1 MAQLQVNYFSE
12 ALMKITTFQIIL
24 PNDVPPMMTEGNEH
38 YKRSMKT
45 LYLLHGFSG
54 SSIDWLFGSRV
65 QELAIKYNLAIVMP
79 CGDNSFYLDG
89 KATGRAYG
97 RFIGEE
103 LVNYVARTF
112 NLSSNK
118 EDISIGGL
126 SMGGFGAIH
135 TGLQYPETFGKIVGL
150 SSALII
156 HNIKNI
162 ESDFIDD
169 IANYEYYAM
178 TFGDLKLLET
188 SDNNPEVLYNKLKMA
203 GKRIPPIFMACGTED
218 FLINENRAFHEFL
231 LSENADVDY
240 NESPGIH
247 DWKFWNEYLEPGIQ
261 WILA

>member
-1 MAQLQVNYFSE
+1 
-12 ALMKITTFQIIL
+12 
-24 PNDVPPMMTEGNEH
+24 
-38 YKRSMKT
+38 
-45 LYLLHGFSG
+45 
-54 SSIDWLFGSRV
+54 
-65 QELAIKYNLAIVMP
+65 MP